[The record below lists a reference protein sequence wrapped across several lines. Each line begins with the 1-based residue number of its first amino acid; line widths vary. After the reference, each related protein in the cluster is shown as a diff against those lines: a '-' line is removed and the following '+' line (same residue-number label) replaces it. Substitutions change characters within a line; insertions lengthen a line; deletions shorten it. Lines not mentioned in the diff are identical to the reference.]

1 MLSMEKSPRPRG
13 PVPSRIFS
21 IVPPSARNSAIISC
35 QGQLPFED
43 MEAARTEKWIP
54 VPPVDQIVVRAE
66 VASIFM
72 VCREKPLANDLE
84 CSIRGD

>member
-1 MLSMEKSPRPRG
+1 
-13 PVPSRIFS
+13 
-21 IVPPSARNSAIISC
+21 
-35 QGQLPFED
+35 